1 MYSPTSLKLYNTW
14 AVGPSS
20 QRRPDPAILNG
31 YKFLE
36 LLGSQIE
43 PQVANKKSGGS
54 LWPQAA
60 PAWPVIRLA
69 VGGGVRKMRVR
80 PVKSGLD
87 NHEYCQR

>member
-1 MYSPTSLKLYNTW
+1 MKLNNTW

-43 PQVANKKSGGS
+43 PQVANNEQG
-54 LWPQAA
+54 
-60 PAWPVIRLA
+60 
-69 VGGGVRKMRVR
+69 
-80 PVKSGLD
+80 
-87 NHEYCQR
+87 